1 MEALAAIRDPIRIK
15 GPIRTAL
22 PRHVTSLQ
30 NVASTTLGRALRYDA
45 GNQEDHPVV
54 RRETPRPDGFQ
65 QYNRLYLDLLLKRL
79 MSRWRAYQRAFTAFE
94 NVFNENVSDNDDQE
108 DQLLYISKIVGDCEK
123 IIRAQIRQLSAQEEQ
138 PTHKPSDIHLAK
150 YDGDYAV
157 LETDIPIHSKID
169 LILNALG
176 SNISSSRSRPE
187 RTEPHMGK
195 AAEAL

>member
-108 DQLLYISKIVGDCEK
+108 DQLLYISKIV
-123 IIRAQIRQLSAQEEQ
+123 RQLSAQEEQ